1 MKISEQ
7 WLRDW
12 VDPALSTSALV
23 HQITMAGLEVDAVET
38 VAAAFT
44 DVVVG
49 EITAMEKHPEA
60 DRLNVCTV
68 SDGIQTYQVVCGAPN
83 ARPGI
88 KVPFA
93 RIGAV
98 LKGAEGEP
106 FKIKKA
112 KLRGVESSGML
123 CSEAELQLSEAA
135 DGLMELP
142 PSAPAGKPI
151 DQYLRLDDSIID
163 IDLTPNRGDCLS
175 VLGIAREVA
184 AVNRIRIDDELLAQ
198 VSAEVPAAHDATF
211 PVKVTATA
219 DCPKFT
225 SRIVRNVDLSRPTPV
240 WMVERLRRSGI
251 RSIDAAVDVTNYVM
265 LELGQPMHAFDLDV
279 LKDELQVRHAVAGEK
294 LTLLDETTI
303 ELSDNSLVIAD
314 AAGPLALAGIMGGLN
329 SGVTEKTRNILFEC
343 AFFAPV
349 PMAGRARGYGLHTDA
364 SHRFE
369 RGVDPDHQERA
380 VHRATQLLLD
390 ICGGEP
396 GPVDVQLNVETMPA
410 RPPVSVREQYVA
422 DLLGLQLSRDEI
434 EQLLG
439 LLDIR
444 VEQVNKDGWRFNVP
458 AHRFD
463 VRREVDIIEE
473 IARLYGYNK
482 LPVTKP
488 KAAIGFQPLPEKQRE
503 LAQIRQAL
511 LTLGYQEAITYS
523 FVDGAK
529 QSKLFP
535 TLPGIDLAN
544 PIASDMGQ
552 MRVSLLPGL
561 LQATRYNQN
570 RQQSRVRLFETGLR
584 FIPVQQATA
593 GMSNTG
599 AMPPGRPAELAV
611 SARIVQDKMLAGVL
625 FGSPMPESRDAKAKP
640 VDFFDMKGSIE
651 QLLAA
656 RTGHENISYEA
667 FDDDN
672 GHYGAIFQQG
682 QRCRIVRKS
691 EKPVR
696 NQGLEDGVDT
706 TIGYAGK
713 LHPAALKILD
723 MNGPV
728 FGFELRLS
736 EVLATDLPKS
746 GSISRYPEIRRDL
759 AIIID
764 EAISYHAVSELVRSA
779 GGDYFQRQVLF
790 DVYQGQ
796 NGEAAKG
803 LEQGT
808 KSLGIGVVWQHPDRT
823 LRDEEV
829 QSAFNDIVTRLR
841 EQFGAVLRS

>member
-38 VAAAFT
+38 VAASFT

-68 SDGIQTYQVVCGAPN
+68 NDGIQTHQVVCGAPN
-83 ARPGI
+83 ARVGI

-93 RIGAV
+93 RIGAA

-112 KLRGVESSGML
+112 KLRGVESWGML

-142 PSAPAGKPI
+142 AAAPAGKPLE
-151 DQYLRLDDSIID
+151 QYLKLDDSIID

-184 AVNRIRIDDELLAQ
+184 AVNRLRIDDNMVEQ
-198 VSAEVPAAHDATF
+198 VSAEVPATHDEVF
-211 PVKVTATA
+211 PVRVMATT

-225 SRIVRNVDLSRPTPV
+225 SRIVRNVDLSQPTPV

-279 LKDELQVRHAVAGEK
+279 LKSELQVRHASAGEK
-294 LTLLDETTI
+294 LTLLDESTI
-303 ELSDNSLVIAD
+303 ELTNASLVIAD
-314 AAGPLALAGIMGGLN
+314 ADGPLALAGIMGGLH
-329 SGVTEKTRNILFEC
+329 SGVTAATKNILFEC

-349 PMAGRARGYGLHTDA
+349 PMAGRARSYSLHTDA

-369 RGVDPDHQERA
+369 RGVDPEHQERA
-380 VHRATQLLLD
+380 VHRATRLLID

-396 GPVDVQLNVETMPA
+396 GPIDVQLDAGAMPA
-410 RPPVSVREQYVA
+410 RAPVSVREHYVA

-444 VEQVNKDGWRFNVP
+444 VEQVNKEGWRFNVP

-473 IARLYGYNK
+473 VARLYGYNK

-503 LAQIRQAL
+503 LSQIRHAL
-511 LTLGYQEAITYS
+511 LTMGYQESHYLQFRRWRQTGQ
-523 FVDGAK
+523 VV
-529 QSKLFP
+529 
-535 TLPGIDLAN
+535 PGCE
-544 PIASDMGQ
+544 GH
-552 MRVSLLPGL
+552 R
-561 LQATRYNQN
+561 
-570 RQQSRVRLFETGLR
+570 SR
-584 FIPVQQATA
+584 
-593 GMSNTG
+593 
-599 AMPPGRPAELAV
+599 
-611 SARIVQDKMLAGVL
+611 
-625 FGSPMPESRDAKAKP
+625 
-640 VDFFDMKGSIE
+640 
-651 QLLAA
+651 
-656 RTGHENISYEA
+656 
-667 FDDDN
+667 
-672 GHYGAIFQQG
+672 
-682 QRCRIVRKS
+682 
-691 EKPVR
+691 
-696 NQGLEDGVDT
+696 
-706 TIGYAGK
+706 
-713 LHPAALKILD
+713 
-723 MNGPV
+723 
-728 FGFELRLS
+728 
-736 EVLATDLPKS
+736 
-746 GSISRYPEIRRDL
+746 
-759 AIIID
+759 
-764 EAISYHAVSELVRSA
+764 
-779 GGDYFQRQVLF
+779 
-790 DVYQGQ
+790 
-796 NGEAAKG
+796 
-803 LEQGT
+803 
-808 KSLGIGVVWQHPDRT
+808 
-823 LRDEEV
+823 
-829 QSAFNDIVTRLR
+829 
-841 EQFGAVLRS
+841 

>member
-38 VAAAFT
+38 VAASFT

-98 LKGAEGEP
+98 LKGGDGEP

-142 PSAPAGKPI
+142 TAAPAGKPI
-151 DQYLRLDDSIID
+151 EQYLKLDDRIID

-184 AVNRIRIDDELLAQ
+184 AVNRLRIDDNLLAQ
-198 VSAEVPAAHDATF
+198 VSAEVPAAHDAVF
-211 PVKVTATA
+211 PVKVTATT

-279 LKDELQVRHAVAGEK
+279 LKDELQVRHAASGEK
-294 LTLLDETTI
+294 LTLLDDTTI
-303 ELSDNSLVIAD
+303 DLTDSSLVIAD
-314 AAGPLALAGIMGGLN
+314 ANGPLALAGIMGGLN
-329 SGVTEKTRNILFEC
+329 SGVTAKTRNILFEC

-380 VHRATQLLLD
+380 VHRATQLLIE

-396 GPVDVQLNVETMPA
+396 GPIDVKLNAETMPA
-410 RPPVSVREQYVA
+410 RPPVSVREEYVA

-444 VEQVNKDGWRFNVP
+444 VEQVNKEGWRFNVP

-488 KAAIGFQPLPEKQRE
+488 KAAIGFQPMPEKQRE
-503 LAQIRQAL
+503 LGQIRQAL
-511 LTLGYQEAITYS
+511 LTMGFQEAITYS

-529 QSKLFP
+529 QSRLFP
-535 TLPGIDLAN
+535 ALPGINLAN

-584 FIPVQQATA
+584 FVPVQKASASTTD
-593 GMSNTG
+593 TG
-599 AMPPGRPAELAV
+599 ARPPAELSV

-625 FGSPMPESRDAKAKP
+625 FGSPMPEGRDAKAKP

-656 RTGHENISYEA
+656 RTGHEDISYEP
-667 FDDDN
+667 FDDDH

-682 QRCRIVRKS
+682 QRCRIVRKA
-691 EKPVR
+691 EKASG
-696 NQGLEDGVDT
+696 NQRDGGSPEV

-713 LHPAALKILD
+713 LHPSALKILD

-736 EVLATDLPKS
+736 EVLATDLPQSK
-746 GSISRYPEIRRDL
+746 SISRYPEIRRDL

-764 EAISYHAVSELVRSA
+764 EAISYQAVSELVRSA

-803 LEQGT
+803 LEQGM

>member
-38 VAAAFT
+38 VAASFT

-68 SDGIQTYQVVCGAPN
+68 SDGIGSHQVVCGAPN
-83 ARPGI
+83 ARVGT

-93 RIGAV
+93 RIGAS

-106 FKIKKA
+106 FKIRKA

-142 PSAPAGKPI
+142 AAAPAGKPLE
-151 DQYLRLDDSIID
+151 QYLKLDDSIID

-184 AVNRIRIDDELLAQ
+184 AVNRIRIDENLLEKI
-198 VSAEVPAAHDATF
+198 SAEVAAAHDETF
-211 PVKVTATA
+211 PVKVMASA

-225 SRIVRNVDLSRPTPV
+225 SRIVRNVDLSQPTPV

-279 LKDELQVRHAVAGEK
+279 LNGELQVRHAAAGET
-294 LTLLDETTI
+294 LTLLDETSIDLTD
-303 ELSDNSLVIAD
+303 SSLVIAD
-314 AAGPLALAGIMGGLN
+314 ANGPLALAGIMGGLN
-329 SGVTEKTRNILFEC
+329 SGVTSQTKNILFEC

-349 PMAGRARGYGLHTDA
+349 PMAGRARHYGLHTDA

-380 VHRATQLLLD
+380 VHRATQLLID

-396 GPVDVQLNVETMPA
+396 GPIDIQLDTATMPA

-444 VEQVNKDGWRFNVP
+444 VEQVNKEGWRFNVP

-473 IARLYGYNK
+473 VARLYGYNK

-503 LAQIRQAL
+503 LGQIRQAL
-511 LTLGYQEAITYS
+511 LTMGFQEAITYS
-523 FVDGAK
+523 FVDGIK
-529 QSKLFP
+529 QAKLFP
-535 TLPGIDLAN
+535 TLEGIDLAN

-561 LQATRYNQN
+561 LQAMRYNQN

-584 FIPVQQATA
+584 FIPVQQPAV
-593 GMSNTG
+593 NVVDTG
-599 AMPPGRPAELAV
+599 ARPPGRPADLAV

-625 FGSPMPESRDAKAKP
+625 FGSPMPESRDAKARP
-640 VDFFDMKGSIE
+640 VDFFDMKGNIE

-656 RTGHENISYEA
+656 RTGHQDISYEP
-667 FDDDN
+667 FDDDD

-682 QRCRIVRKS
+682 QRCRIVRNS
-691 EKPVR
+691 EETSK
-696 NQGLEDGVDT
+696 NQQSGGPEGK

-713 LHPAALKILD
+713 LHPSALKNLD

-736 EVLATDLPKS
+736 EVLATDLPQS
-746 GSISRYPEIRRDL
+746 RSISRYPEIRRDL
-759 AIIID
+759 AIII
-764 EAISYHAVSELVRSA
+764 EESISYQAVSELVRSA

-803 LEQGT
+803 LELGM

-829 QSAFNDIVTRLR
+829 QSAFNDIVSRLR